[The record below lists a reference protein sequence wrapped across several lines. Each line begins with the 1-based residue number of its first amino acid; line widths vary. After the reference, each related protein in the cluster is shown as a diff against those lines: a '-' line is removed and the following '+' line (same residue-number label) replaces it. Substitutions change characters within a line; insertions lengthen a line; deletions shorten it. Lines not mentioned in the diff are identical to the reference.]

1 MPVTG
6 LEPVG
11 LPVGLS
17 FCFGRLMSCPC
28 DGSVESGL
36 LCFGKEFFDDAW
48 FEVFFECGFEVAEC
62 VGVDVC
68 GVGGAHGGAF
78 L

>member
-1 MPVTG
+1 
-6 LEPVG
+6 
-11 LPVGLS
+11 
-17 FCFGRLMSCPC
+17 MSCPC

-62 VGVDVC
+62 VGVDVF